1 MVEHAASLDRVF
13 RALADPTR
21 RRILGTLAA
30 GERSVT
36 ELAEPFD
43 MSLAAASKHLKTLE
57 HAGLLRRTRR
67 GRTHLC
73 RLEPAPLAAA
83 HHWIEQ
89 YEQFWTRRLDEL
101 ERLLRA
107 DQQPAPE
114 PPAKG
119 RKSASRRPGA
129 HG

>member
-73 RLEPAPLAAA
+73 RLEPTPLAAA
-83 HHWIEQ
+83 HQWLAE
-89 YEQFWTRRLDEL
+89 YEQFWSRRLDEL

-107 DQQPAPE
+107 DQQPPPA
-114 PPAKG
+114 PPAKA
-119 RKSASRRPGA
+119 RKSASRRSGA